1 MGTSRKMCQAAAPSR
16 SHSWKMSLKLCRLL
30 RVTVVLIME
39 GHPGLLEEAD
49 APQGGVECAG
59 HAAEVVM
66 AGGIGPVDGDGHPST
81 PASRIFSASS
91 GVMSVPLGEK
101 AQGRPL
107 AWA

>member
-30 RVTVVLIME
+30 RVTVVLIWKGTPASLRKPMPRREASNAPGTPRKSSWLAASAPSME
-39 GHPGLLEEAD
+39 MD
-49 APQGGVECAG
+49 TR
-59 HAAEVVM
+59 
-66 AGGIGPVDGDGHPST
+66 ST